1 MSLVGCEVMMQ
12 DKPNKKI
19 GFHLIE
25 DTWDRLR
32 RELSRIIGEEE
43 AVLVAVFRFSST
55 SIKGDEETGE
65 REEERE
71 VYLETPF
78 VKNVKM
84 IVKKIKEKFKA
95 EPHIHL
101 HPDHGSV
108 TFLMTSLGELLV
120 DSLRGMIV
128 EASTCEECVLS
139 YLEGEVRLGEEVA
152 ALFYG
157 SSANVTFILPAA
169 DGRRLQIIEAV
180 ISI

>member
-1 MSLVGCEVMMQ
+1 MMQ
-12 DKPNKKI
+12 DKPNRKI

-25 DTWDRLR
+25 NTWDKLR
-32 RELSRIIGEEE
+32 KELSRIIGEEE
-43 AVLVAVFRFSST
+43 AVLVAVFRFSSP
-55 SIKGDEETGE
+55 SIKGDEETRE
-65 REEERE
+65 KEEEE

-78 VKNVKM
+78 VKNVKKV
-84 IVKKIKEKFKA
+84 VKKIKEKFKA
-95 EPHIHL
+95 EPHMNL

-108 TFLMTSLGELLV
+108 TFLTASLGELLV
-120 DSLRGMIV
+120 DNLRGMVI
-128 EASTCEECVLS
+128 EASACEECVLN

-157 SSANVTFILPAA
+157 SSANITFILPAA

>member
-1 MSLVGCEVMMQ
+1 LRK
-12 DKPNKKI
+12 DA
-19 GFHLIE
+19 
-25 DTWDRLR
+25 WDILR
-32 RELSRIIGEEE
+32 KEMGRIIGEEE
-43 AVLVAVFRFSST
+43 AVLVAVFRFSSP

-65 REEERE
+65 KEEEKE
-71 VYLETPF
+71 VHLETSF

-108 TFLMTSLGELLV
+108 TFLMASLGELLV
-120 DSLRGMIV
+120 DSLRGMVI
-128 EASTCEECVLS
+128 EASACQECVLN

-157 SSANVTFILPAA
+157 SSANLTFILPAA